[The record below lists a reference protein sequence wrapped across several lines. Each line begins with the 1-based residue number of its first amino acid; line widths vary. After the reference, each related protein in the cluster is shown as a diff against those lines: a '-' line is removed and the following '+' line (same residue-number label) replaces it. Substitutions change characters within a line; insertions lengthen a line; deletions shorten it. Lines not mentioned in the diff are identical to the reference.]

1 MSDTVLRMR
10 RAISFSASLLLLLT
24 LPPLGGPPAEA
35 AVKRKPVIKCRAANK
50 TCWPTAFAFTPDG
63 RSIFYVERLTGQ
75 IRLYGRFSKKDQVWG
90 RISGVATSG
99 EQGLLGLA
107 VDPDWPNGDWVY
119 VYYTKRTPLE
129 NRIVRIRKRGDGSVQ
144 TQRLLSIPAASF
156 HDGGP
161 IHFGPDGMLYAV
173 TGDAGSPSRSQD
185 PNSPSGKVLRMT
197 KTGDVAPGNP
207 FPGSR
212 AFSIGHRNSFGFA
225 FDHKTGRVWQT
236 ENGPEC
242 NDEVNLVREGKNYG
256 WGPASDCPNTNQ
268 SGPAPVAPRLTINPV
283 VAVTGAA
290 FCDNCGLG
298 AKTED
303 SLLFGGFGDNWI
315 RRLRLTANRQGIV
328 SQSFFYQHASG
339 IIAVEAAPDGKIYFS
354 DQVGIYRLTRS

>member
-1 MSDTVLRMR
+1 MR
-10 RAISFSASLLLLLT
+10 RVISLCATVLLLLT
-24 LPPLGGPPAEA
+24 LSPLGTTPASA
-35 AVKRKPVIKCRAANK
+35 AVRRATVIKCRATNR

-63 RSIFYVERLTGQ
+63 GSIFYVERLTGQ
-75 IRLYGRFSKKDQVWG
+75 IRRFDRSPKKDRVWA
-90 RISGVATSG
+90 RIGGVGKSG

-107 VDPDWPNGDWVY
+107 VDPDWPNEGWVY
-119 VYYTKRTPLE
+119 LYYTHRSPLE
-129 NRIVRIRKRGDGSVQ
+129 NRIIRIRKRGNGSIQ
-144 TQRLLSIPAASF
+144 KQRLLSIPAAQF

-161 IHFGPDGMLYAV
+161 IHFGPDGMLYGV
-173 TGDAGSPSRSQD
+173 TGDAESPSRAQD

-197 KTGDVAPGNP
+197 RTGDVAPGNP

-225 FDHKTGRVWQT
+225 FDNKTGRVWQT

-242 NDEVNLVREGKNYG
+242 NDEVNLVRSGKNYG

-268 SGPAPVAPRLTINPV
+268 SGPSPVAPRLTFNPV
-283 VAVTGAA
+283 IVPTGAA

-303 SLLFGGFGDNWI
+303 TLLVGTHGDGWI
-315 RRLRLTANRQGIV
+315 RRLTLTANRGGIL
-328 SQSFFYQHASG
+328 SQTLFYQNASG
-339 IIAVEAAPDGKIYFS
+339 VLAVESAPDGRIHFS
-354 DQVGIYRLTRS
+354 DEHGIYRLNRG

>member
-1 MSDTVLRMR
+1 M
-10 RAISFSASLLLLLT
+10 
-24 LPPLGGPPAEA
+24 
-35 AVKRKPVIKCRAANK
+35 IKCRATNR

-63 RSIFYVERLTGQ
+63 GSIFYVERFTGQ
-75 IRLYGRFSKKDQVWG
+75 IRRFDRSPKRDRVWA
-90 RISGVATSG
+90 RISGVAKSG

-107 VDPDWPNGDWVY
+107 VDPDWPNKGWVY
-119 VYYTKRTPLE
+119 LYYTRRKPLE

-144 TQRLLSIPAASF
+144 TQRLLSLPAEAF
-156 HDGGP
+156 HNGGP

-197 KTGDVAPGNP
+197 RTGGVPPGNP
-207 FPGSR
+207 FSGSR

-225 FDHKTGRVWQT
+225 FDHKTGALWQT

-268 SGPAPVAPRLTINPV
+268 SGSAPVAPRLTINPV
-283 VAVTGAA
+283 VVVTGAA

-303 SLLFGGFGDNWI
+303 GLLFGGFGDRWI

-328 SQSFFYQHASG
+328 SQSFFYRNASG
-339 IIAVEAAPDGKIYFS
+339 IIAVEAAPDGRIHFS
-354 DQVGIYRLTRS
+354 DEHGIYRLTRG